1 MSDVKRKTRAIFTE
15 FSMNKS
21 NMLDIK
27 VLKYYLKGIKKLF
40 WTLLCDSMPFKI
52 NYEKL
57 QQSVC

>member
-27 VLKYYLKGIKKLF
+27 VLKYLKGVKKKLF

-57 QQSVC
+57 